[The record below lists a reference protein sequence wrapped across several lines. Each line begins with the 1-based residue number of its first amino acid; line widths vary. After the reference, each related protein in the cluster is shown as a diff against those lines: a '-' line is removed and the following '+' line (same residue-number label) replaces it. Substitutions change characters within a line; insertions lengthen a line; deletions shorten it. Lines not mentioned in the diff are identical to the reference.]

1 MLVGD
6 RVTRRYTRPVHSI
19 SVVIPTYRGEL
30 TLETTVAE
38 VLQYASESTTPNGA
52 HFRVSEVILVD
63 DNGPDSTDEVMR
75 ALAAANEIV
84 HTVWLSRNYGQHAA
98 TLAGM
103 ASSAGDWVVTIDED
117 GQQDPRDI
125 ASMLD
130 VALDQSVQVVYG
142 RPLNLPPHGV
152 ARNAASRLSKW
163 IVTQLSGS
171 RRALDFNSY
180 RLILGSVARGVA
192 AYAGPN
198 VYLDVALGWVAGR
211 QATAGITLRGEQ
223 RASGYSTRA
232 LMSHFW
238 RLVISSGT
246 RALRLVSLAGV
257 VVAVL
262 GIGVAIWVVIQ
273 KLAWGID
280 SAGWA
285 SIMVILLLGLGAV
298 LFSLGIIAEYIGAN
312 VNMAMGKP
320 PYFIT
325 TDPADGPLGE
335 RRRL

>member
-1 MLVGD
+1 MH
-6 RVTRRYTRPVHSI
+6 TI

-30 TLETTVAE
+30 TLGATVAE
-38 VLQYASESTTPNGA
+38 VLLLAAGSTTPNGA

-63 DNGPDSTDEVMR
+63 DNGPDFTERVMR
-75 ALAAANEIV
+75 SLAATNEIV
-84 HTVWLSRNYGQHAA
+84 QTVWLSRNYGQHAA

-103 ASSAGDWVVTIDED
+103 ASSAGDWVVTMDED

-130 VALDQSVQVVYG
+130 VALDESVQVVYG
-142 RPLNLPPHGV
+142 RPLNPPPHGA
-152 ARNAASRLSKW
+152 ARNAASRFSKW
-163 IVTQLSGS
+163 IVTHLSGS
-171 RRALDFNSY
+171 QRALDFNSY
-180 RLILGSVARGVA
+180 RLILGSIARGVA

-211 QATAGITLRGEQ
+211 QSTSGITLRGEQ

-246 RALRLVSLAGV
+246 RVLRLVSFAGALLGV
-257 VVAVL
+257 F
-262 GIGVAIWVVIQ
+262 GIGVAIWVIIQ
-273 KLAWGID
+273 KLAWGTD

-285 SIMVILLLGLGAV
+285 SIMVILLLGFGAV

-320 PYFIT
+320 AYFIT
-325 TDPADGPLGE
+325 TDPADGPL
-335 RRRL
+335 RRRNSP

>member
-1 MLVGD
+1 MH
-6 RVTRRYTRPVHSI
+6 TI
-19 SVVIPTYRGEL
+19 SVVIPIYRGEL

-38 VLQYASESTTPNGA
+38 LLFYASESTSPNGA
-52 HFRVSEVILVD
+52 RFRVIEVILVD

-75 ALAAANEIV
+75 SLEAANDAV

-103 ASSAGDWVVTIDED
+103 ASSSGDWVVTIDED

-125 ASMLD
+125 GSMLD
-130 VALDQSVQVVYG
+130 VALEKSAQVVYG
-142 RPLNLPPHGV
+142 RPLNAPPHGI

-171 RRALDFNSY
+171 KRALDFNSY

-211 QATAGITLRGEQ
+211 YATAGITLRGAQ
-223 RASGYSTRA
+223 RVSGYSTRA

-246 RALRLVSLAGV
+246 RALRLVSIAGV
-257 VVAVL
+257 LLAIF
-262 GIGVAIWVVIQ
+262 GIVVAIWVVIQ
-273 KLAWGID
+273 KLALGID

-285 SIMVILLLGLGAV
+285 STTVILLLGLGAV

-320 PYFIT
+320 AYFIT
-325 TDPADGPLGE
+325 TDPADGPLG
-335 RRRL
+335 RRDKS